1 MVEIFNLT
9 MSKRRKRGM
18 KIQNAQSIVYIIP
31 KLKEFKEISCQR
43 GDTLVATVDTDIFTL
58 DQIPQILEALGKQFP
73 DNNVICMPKG
83 IELEGVRENE

>member
-9 MSKRRKRGM
+9 MSKRKKRG
-18 KIQNAQSIVYIIP
+18 INTQSIIYIIP

-73 DNNVICMPKG
+73 ENNVICMPKG